1 LYIVTDDQVRKAIKL
16 LKKDIYDDW
25 YCDLQNYSDVF
36 NEIQKVTAL
45 INERIDKGRGIYIAE
60 KSILFNIPKGNGGFR
75 YSLELSPLDR
85 LAYHVFGFQ
94 LIDLLDCV
102 LPYNI
107 LSHRKNHDD
116 ETLYKPMIEQ
126 WNKFINYTRI
136 CGKDSYIL
144 ETDLS
149 NYYDNIDIEKL
160 REELINSASEAK
172 LSSDNFIH
180 CIYLIESIYSILKK
194 LSFDGKKGLPQNRDI
209 SSFLANIYMRPL
221 DNCLK
226 DVDYFRYMD
235 DMRIIA
241 KSRADANRYMLIVIE
256 TLRKYGLAINSSKT
270 KILAPGE
277 EEHTSFCNDID
288 LEAKKIDA
296 MINSGRRKYV
306 LESFHEIYQKVIEL
320 LEQKKIHERNYRFY
334 ANRLITFLNAKD
346 ICVPRKYKIEL
357 SEKLIGGIDSRPDCA
372 DQICALVQ
380 AVGSHKRLQENLVK
394 WVINPDNF
402 TFEWAVYSVIKTL
415 TMQNHKSKIL
425 QKFCKGQL
433 INKSASESIRG
444 ISAVYLNKKGKN
456 EIIDLISKDNSF
468 FLQRHFIVALSMT
481 KPDVLIKKNWIDKVL
496 PDFRGHHGALYKSS
510 LKEDF
515 SYVRQSER
523 LSQRVLIKE
532 LNNYA

>member
-1 LYIVTDDQVRKAIKL
+1 
-16 LKKDIYDDW
+16 
-25 YCDLQNYSDVF
+25 
-36 NEIQKVTAL
+36 
-45 INERIDKGRGIYIAE
+45 
-60 KSILFNIPKGNGGFR
+60 
-75 YSLELSPLDR
+75 
-85 LAYHVFGFQ
+85 
-94 LIDLLDCV
+94 
-102 LPYNI
+102 
-107 LSHRKNHDD
+107 
-116 ETLYKPMIEQ
+116 
-126 WNKFINYTRI
+126 
-136 CGKDSYIL
+136 
-144 ETDLS
+144 
-149 NYYDNIDIEKL
+149 
-160 REELINSASEAK
+160 
-172 LSSDNFIH
+172 
-180 CIYLIESIYSILKK
+180 
-194 LSFDGKKGLPQNRDI
+194 
-209 SSFLANIYMRPL
+209 
-221 DNCLK
+221 
-226 DVDYFRYMD
+226 
-235 DMRIIA
+235 
-241 KSRADANRYMLIVIE
+241 MLIVIE